1 MTQGVNPKDLIG
13 SMKVDLDLIPGPAEV
28 QCALALTDGAVKYG
42 PYNWREQGKPV
53 QARVYTSAARRHLK
67 KWFDGED
74 VDPESGASHL
84 GHVMACC
91 AILIDAQ
98 ACGQLADNRPA
109 NGTTSNALKE
119 GERAVRAIMDRK
131 KNAPEFLTKS
141 DPHYEQQTPSVTG
154 FSVSGRFIGQSY
166 NPT

>member
-1 MTQGVNPKDLIG
+1 MNKGINPKDIIG

-42 PYNWREQGKPV
+42 PYNWREPGKPI

-74 VDPESGASHL
+74 IDPESGASHL

-98 ACGQLADNRPA
+98 ACGQLADNRPP
-109 NGTTSNALKE
+109 NGTTSNSLKE
-119 GERAVRAIMDRK
+119 GERAVRAIMERK
-131 KNAPEFLTKS
+131 KNIPEFLTSEHVDEPK
-141 DPHYEQQTPSVTG
+141 ETQAGTG
-154 FSVSGRFIGQSY
+154 FSVSGRFLGQSH
-166 NPT
+166 NHT